1 MKERTRL
8 PRWPRLPPSEALA
21 EPVYPFV
28 RELPKI
34 RTKRRMDLVMMLLDS
49 CSNGARRNVTSR
61 VASIDLCS
69 ICTFNLGVSRFV
81 NASAAT
87 IVSSKGIGKHNSP
100 VEHCVCAFVTTSIRT
115 NLDSHFTG
123 KFVI

>member
-1 MKERTRL
+1 MKERSRL

-49 CSNGARRNVTSR
+49 CSNGARWYVTSR

-81 NASAAT
+81 NASVAT
-87 IVSSKGIGKHNSP
+87 GKGIGIRKHYSP
-100 VEHCVCAFVTTSIRT
+100 VVHCVCAFATTNNRDT
-115 NLDSHFTG
+115 NKT
-123 KFVI
+123 

>member
-8 PRWPRLPPSEALA
+8 PRSPRLPPSEALA

-49 CSNGARRNVTSR
+49 CSNGARWYVTPR

-69 ICTFNLGVSRFV
+69 ICTFTRNLGVSRFV

-87 IVSSKGIGKHNSP
+87 IVSGNEIRKHNSL
-100 VEHCVCAFVTTSIRT
+100 VVLCVCAFVTTNNRDT
-115 NLDSHFTG
+115 DET
-123 KFVI
+123 